1 MRGFLLHLLDK
12 LQHWRGF
19 QSTFGLGGSPVLG
32 FVKLTHFRNVLL
44 RTTLALSYHDQG
56 MAPSMVEGVHFASPR
71 AGHHVTPRHQL
82 HSTIYRQTPNMHRV
96 LIVEDDSAFRA
107 RFEAMLVSDPAFE
120 IVASVGTGGEGLAM
134 LDLRKPDILLVDLGL
149 PDLSGIEVIRHANHT
164 LPACECM
171 VVTVFGDEEHVLAS
185 IEAGAAGYLLKD
197 ASEENFLS
205 GIRELMSGGSPISP
219 IIARRLLKRF
229 HADPAPVSSAEAAL
243 AAEVTATSDVALSDR
258 EHEILVLASK
268 GFNYP
273 EMGKLMGI
281 SPHTVTSHVKKIYR
295 KLAVHSRG
303 EAVFEA
309 NRMGLIHT
317 L

>member
-1 MRGFLLHLLDK
+1 MSPKIRK
-12 LQHWRGF
+12 LF
-19 QSTFGLGGSPVLG
+19 MT
-32 FVKLTHFRNVLL
+32 
-44 RTTLALSYHDQG
+44 
-56 MAPSMVEGVHFASPR
+56 
-71 AGHHVTPRHQL
+71 
-82 HSTIYRQTPNMHRV
+82 RV
-96 LIVEDDSAFRA
+96 LIVEDDAAFRDRYA
-107 RFEAMLVSDPAFE
+107 AILAQDPAFE
-120 IVASVGTGGEGLAM
+120 VVASVGTGGEGMAM
-134 LDLRKPDILLVDLGL
+134 LDLRKPDVLLVDLGL
-149 PDLSGIEVIRHANHT
+149 PDISGMSVIQHATKT
-164 LPACECM
+164 LPKCECM

-197 ASEENFLS
+197 ASEENFLE
-205 GIRELMSGGSPISP
+205 GIRELIAGGSPISP

-229 HADPAPVSSAEAAL
+229 QTDAPSPAPTAASAPGSMIKIAQGD
-243 AAEVTATSDVALSDR
+243 SDIALSSR
-258 EHEILVLASK
+258 EREILLLASK

-309 NRMGLIHT
+309 NRMGLIRT

>member
-1 MRGFLLHLLDK
+1 M
-12 LQHWRGF
+12 
-19 QSTFGLGGSPVLG
+19 P
-32 FVKLTHFRNVLL
+32 
-44 RTTLALSYHDQG
+44 
-56 MAPSMVEGVHFASPR
+56 
-71 AGHHVTPRHQL
+71 
-82 HSTIYRQTPNMHRV
+82 RV

-107 RFEAMLVSDPAFE
+107 RYVAMLAHDAAFE
-120 IVASVGTGGEGLAM
+120 VVASVGTGGEGLAM
-134 LDLRKPDILLVDLGL
+134 LDSQKPDVLLVDLGL
-149 PDLSGIEVIRHANHT
+149 PDISGIEVIRHASQT
-164 LPACECM
+164 LPKCECM

-197 ASEENFLS
+197 ASEESFLS
-205 GIRELMSGGSPISP
+205 GIRELMNGGSPISP

-229 HADPAPVSSAEAAL
+229 HAEQPSTSTTPDAADD
-243 AAEVTATSDVALSDR
+243 AISGVALSDR
-258 EHEILVLASK
+258 EREILVLASK

-309 NRMGLIHT
+309 NRMGLIRT

>member
-1 MRGFLLHLLDK
+1 MAHQK
-12 LQHWRGF
+12 
-19 QSTFGLGGSPVLG
+19 PEEE
-32 FVKLTHFRNVLL
+32 FVAMT
-44 RTTLALSYHDQG
+44 
-56 MAPSMVEGVHFASPR
+56 
-71 AGHHVTPRHQL
+71 
-82 HSTIYRQTPNMHRV
+82 RV
-96 LIVEDDSAFRA
+96 QIVEDDAAFRE
-107 RFEAMLVSDPAFE
+107 RFAAILAKDPSFE
-120 IVASVGTGGEGLAM
+120 VVASVGTGGEGMAL
-134 LDLRKPDILLVDLGL
+134 LELRKPDVLLIDLGL
-149 PDLSGIEVIRHANHT
+149 PDISGIEVIRHAT
-164 LPACECM
+164 QILPNCECM

-205 GIRELMSGGSPISP
+205 GIRELINGGSPISP
-219 IIARRLLKRF
+219 IIARRLLRRF
-229 HADPAPVSSAEAAL
+229 QAEPDASPPPATAEAEAYGG
-243 AAEVTATSDVALSDR
+243 SDVSLSER
-258 EHEILVLASK
+258 EREILLLASK

-309 NRMGLIHT
+309 NRMGLIRT

>member
-1 MRGFLLHLLDK
+1 M
-12 LQHWRGF
+12 
-19 QSTFGLGGSPVLG
+19 P
-32 FVKLTHFRNVLL
+32 
-44 RTTLALSYHDQG
+44 
-56 MAPSMVEGVHFASPR
+56 
-71 AGHHVTPRHQL
+71 
-82 HSTIYRQTPNMHRV
+82 RV
-96 LIVEDDSAFRA
+96 LIVEDDPAFRA
-107 RFEAMLVSDPAFE
+107 RYATMLAHDVSFEV
-120 IVASVGTGGEGLAM
+120 VASVGTGGEGLAM

-149 PDLSGIEVIRHANHT
+149 PDVSGIEVIRHANQT
-164 LPACECM
+164 LPKCECM

-205 GIRELMSGGSPISP
+205 GIRELMNGGSPISP

-229 HADPAPVSSAEAAL
+229 QAESPLTTAAAVDETSS
-243 AAEVTATSDVALSDR
+243 VALSDR
-258 EHEILVLASK
+258 EREILLLASK

-273 EMGKLMGI
+273 EMGKLMSI

-295 KLAVHSRG
+295 KLQVHSRG

-309 NRMGLIHT
+309 NRMGLIRT

>member
-1 MRGFLLHLLDK
+1 
-12 LQHWRGF
+12 
-19 QSTFGLGGSPVLG
+19 
-32 FVKLTHFRNVLL
+32 
-44 RTTLALSYHDQG
+44 
-56 MAPSMVEGVHFASPR
+56 
-71 AGHHVTPRHQL
+71 
-82 HSTIYRQTPNMHRV
+82 MHRV

-107 RFEAMLVSDPAFE
+107 RYAAMLANDASFE
-120 IVASVGTGGEGLAM
+120 VVASVATGGEGLAM

-149 PDLSGIEVIRHANHT
+149 PDVSGIEVIRHASQT
-164 LPACECM
+164 LPKCECM

-197 ASEENFLS
+197 ASEESFLS
-205 GIRELMSGGSPISP
+205 GIRELMNGGSPISP

-229 HADPAPVSSAEAAL
+229 HAEVPAVNATAIDETSS
-243 AAEVTATSDVALSDR
+243 VALSDR
-258 EHEILVLASK
+258 EREILLLASK

-273 EMGKLMGI
+273 EMGKLMSI

-309 NRMGLIHT
+309 NRMGLIKT

>member
-1 MRGFLLHLLDK
+1 M
-12 LQHWRGF
+12 
-19 QSTFGLGGSPVLG
+19 P
-32 FVKLTHFRNVLL
+32 
-44 RTTLALSYHDQG
+44 
-56 MAPSMVEGVHFASPR
+56 
-71 AGHHVTPRHQL
+71 
-82 HSTIYRQTPNMHRV
+82 RV

-107 RFEAMLVSDPAFE
+107 RYVAMLAHDAAFE
-120 IVASVGTGGEGLAM
+120 VVASVGTGGEGLAM
-134 LDLRKPDILLVDLGL
+134 LDSQKPDILLVDLGL
-149 PDLSGIEVIRHANHT
+149 PDISGIEVIRHASRT
-164 LPACECM
+164 LPKCECM

-197 ASEENFLS
+197 ASEESFLS
-205 GIRELMSGGSPISP
+205 GIRELMNGGSPISP

-229 HADPAPVSSAEAAL
+229 HAEQPSTNIAPDAADDNI
-243 AAEVTATSDVALSDR
+243 SNVALSDR
-258 EHEILVLASK
+258 EREILVLASK

-309 NRMGLIHT
+309 NRMGLIRT

>member
-1 MRGFLLHLLDK
+1 
-12 LQHWRGF
+12 
-19 QSTFGLGGSPVLG
+19 
-32 FVKLTHFRNVLL
+32 
-44 RTTLALSYHDQG
+44 
-56 MAPSMVEGVHFASPR
+56 MA
-71 AGHHVTPRHQL
+71 
-82 HSTIYRQTPNMHRV
+82 RV
-96 LIVEDDSAFRA
+96 LIVEDDAAFRSRYA
-107 RFEAMLVSDPAFE
+107 QMLSHDPEFEV
-120 IVASVGTGGEGLAM
+120 VASVGSGGEGLAM
-134 LDLRKPDILLVDLGL
+134 LDLRKPDVLLVDLGL
-149 PDLSGIEVIRHANHT
+149 PDISGIEVIRHASQT
-164 LPACECM
+164 LPKCECM

-197 ASEENFLS
+197 ASEENFLA
-205 GIRELMSGGSPISP
+205 GIRELINGGSPISP

-229 HADPAPVSSAEAAL
+229 QAESSNGPAETVDGNASG
-243 AAEVTATSDVALSDR
+243 VALSER
-258 EHEILVLASK
+258 EKEILLLASK

-309 NRMGLIHT
+309 NRMGLIRT

>member
-1 MRGFLLHLLDK
+1 M
-12 LQHWRGF
+12 
-19 QSTFGLGGSPVLG
+19 T
-32 FVKLTHFRNVLL
+32 
-44 RTTLALSYHDQG
+44 
-56 MAPSMVEGVHFASPR
+56 
-71 AGHHVTPRHQL
+71 
-82 HSTIYRQTPNMHRV
+82 RV
-96 LIVEDDSAFRA
+96 LIVEDDAAFRRRYA
-107 RFEAMLVSDPAFE
+107 QMLAHDPAFE
-120 IVASVGTGGEGLAM
+120 VVASVDSGGEGLAM
-134 LDLRKPDILLVDLGL
+134 LDLRKPDVLLIDLGL
-149 PDLSGIEVIRHANHT
+149 PDISGIEVIRHANQT
-164 LPACECM
+164 LPKCECM

-197 ASEENFLS
+197 ASEESFLA
-205 GIRELMSGGSPISP
+205 GIRELIAGGSPISP

-229 HADPAPVSSAEAAL
+229 QAEPATVDAAPEN
-243 AAEVTATSDVALSDR
+243 ASGVALSDR
-258 EHEILVLASK
+258 EREILLLASK

-309 NRMGLIHT
+309 NRMGLIRT

>member
-1 MRGFLLHLLDK
+1 M
-12 LQHWRGF
+12 
-19 QSTFGLGGSPVLG
+19 P
-32 FVKLTHFRNVLL
+32 
-44 RTTLALSYHDQG
+44 
-56 MAPSMVEGVHFASPR
+56 
-71 AGHHVTPRHQL
+71 
-82 HSTIYRQTPNMHRV
+82 RV

-107 RFEAMLVSDPAFE
+107 RYVAMLAHDASFE
-120 IVASVGTGGEGLAM
+120 VVASVGTGGEGLAM
-134 LDLRKPDILLVDLGL
+134 LDSQKPDILLVDLGL
-149 PDLSGIEVIRHANHT
+149 PDISGIEVIRHASRT
-164 LPACECM
+164 LPKCECM

-197 ASEENFLS
+197 ASEESFLS
-205 GIRELMSGGSPISP
+205 GIRELMNGGSPISP

-229 HADPAPVSSAEAAL
+229 HAEQPSTNTAPDAADDNISS
-243 AAEVTATSDVALSDR
+243 VALSDR
-258 EHEILVLASK
+258 EREILVLASK

-309 NRMGLIHT
+309 NRMGLIRT